1 MIKRNILN
9 TDIRMHENNNGL
21 VRTNRIINNLN
32 KEIFDIKGNTALIQA
47 DVMSFKSD
55 NSHQNSR
62 MLSNNTFL
70 SARQIDPQFN
80 F

>member
-1 MIKRNILN
+1 
-9 TDIRMHENNNGL
+9 MHENNNGL